1 MADFLFTPD
10 APRFDENKNES
21 NANAQ
26 HASDG
31 VNELRKCATPSL
43 THYSTPTST
52 STAPSSGALRITSP
66 IDINLSSVS
75 ASSTPCKRALD
86 DTNDTVSDDVSECGS
101 DEVMSSAEKRQ
112 REQEES
118 ERLAW
123 QLMEEESMN
132 AYQMQVDYMRA
143 NPELFAEE
151 DLAALGAVLQE
162 TQQREEEDVE
172 EGEDGEEVEE
182 DDSREWTYEQLLELG
197 HTIGGKP

>member
-1 MADFLFTPD
+1 
-10 APRFDENKNES
+10 
-21 NANAQ
+21 
-26 HASDG
+26 
-31 VNELRKCATPSL
+31 
-43 THYSTPTST
+43 
-52 STAPSSGALRITSP
+52 
-66 IDINLSSVS
+66 
-75 ASSTPCKRALD
+75 
-86 DTNDTVSDDVSECGS
+86 VSDDVSECGS